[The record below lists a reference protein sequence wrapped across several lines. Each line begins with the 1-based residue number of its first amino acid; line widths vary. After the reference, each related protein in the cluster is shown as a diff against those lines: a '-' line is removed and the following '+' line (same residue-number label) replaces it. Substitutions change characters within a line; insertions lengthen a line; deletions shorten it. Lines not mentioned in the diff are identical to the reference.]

1 MAGRLL
7 LWFNEAS
14 EIELREAHGRRH
26 GGAQNEA
33 RFLPMW
39 SRRKGDSILLTFGG
53 GNDWEKTGDEK
64 AAQAVFNGGGDGI
77 RWCNGGKDF
86 SDGGGVCWG
95 SSSMRRHGLA
105 MVARVWVKFAR
116 DRVLFIGVLVPN
128 RTQKNPNN
136 FLIQTRLEDL
146 EEIEKGAKSDL
157 IRIWPRVELAGLRMG

>member
-1 MAGRLL
+1 
-7 LWFNEAS
+7 
-14 EIELREAHGRRH
+14 
-26 GGAQNEA
+26 
-33 RFLPMW
+33 
-39 SRRKGDSILLTFGG
+39 
-53 GNDWEKTGDEK
+53 
-64 AAQAVFNGGGDGI
+64 
-77 RWCNGGKDF
+77 
-86 SDGGGVCWG
+86 
-95 SSSMRRHGLA
+95 